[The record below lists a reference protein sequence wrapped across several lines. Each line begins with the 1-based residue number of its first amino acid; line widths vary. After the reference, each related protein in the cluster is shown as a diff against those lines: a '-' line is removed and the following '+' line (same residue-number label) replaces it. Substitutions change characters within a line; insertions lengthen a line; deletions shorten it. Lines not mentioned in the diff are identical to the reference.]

1 MKTSAPSSPRVPLL
15 LTGATATLSLL
26 LLLYI
31 HLSAQSTLQKFIPW
45 LDASMA
51 IKIEVTQAQ
60 LWLEK
65 TSHNDKHSSDSLQ
78 EVRAHLEKATWY
90 ANAILDGGQYKQSVY
105 QPLEYTELRL
115 QANQLVYKLQQLH
128 KSINENQ
135 NSISNSFSFSNVEKY
150 HEDIFTQI
158 IAKADVLESS
168 LKMRI
173 DYEDTAQNSLLVL
186 LLIAICAM
194 TLISGY
200 SVRRFT
206 DSRTRYMQQLSL
218 ANTQISEQNR
228 RLQELAHTDQLTG
241 LPNRKMLEAIT
252 KQAISRAHR
261 KQSTLSLTFIDLDFF
276 KPINDEYG
284 HNVGDKVLTNFTKAI
299 NEILREDDILAR
311 LAGDEF
317 ILLIQADNI
326 FEAQEALDHIMVR
339 IHERLDH
346 PIIDTPA
353 ALHIRCSAGT
363 AFAPKDASNFEGLLH
378 CADIAMYESKKRGRG
393 QHCYFTPSP
402 VTQSELP
409 LSTESREPEAANQ

>member
-1 MKTSAPSSPRVPLL
+1 MKTSAPTSPRVPLL
-15 LTGATATLSLL
+15 LTGATALLCLL

-31 HLSAQSTLQKFIPW
+31 HLSAQSTLQKYIPW
-45 LDASMA
+45 LDASME
-51 IKIEVTQAQ
+51 IKLEVAQ
-60 LWLEK
+60 
-65 TSHNDKHSSDSLQ
+65 
-78 EVRAHLEKATWY
+78 AHLWFEEISAGDHSVSVDTVYTHLDQATWY
-90 ANAILDGGQYKQSVY
+90 ANAILDGGTLKQNIY
-105 QPLEYTELRL
+105 QPLEYKELRL
-115 QANQLVYKLQQLH
+115 QANRLVYRLQQLR
-128 KSINENQ
+128 KSIDQRYLNLEEALAGTEEEQ
-135 NSISNSFSFSNVEKY
+135 RQDK
-150 HEDIFTQI
+150 IFIEI
-158 IAKADVLESS
+158 IQKANALESS
-168 LKMRI
+168 LKLRI
-173 DYEDTAQNSLLVL
+173 SYEDTAQNSLLAL
-186 LLIAICAM
+186 LLLAIVTM

-200 SVRRFT
+200 SVHRFT
-206 DSRTRYMQQLSL
+206 DSRTRYMQKLAL

-252 KQAISRAHR
+252 KQAISRAQR

-284 HNVGDKVLTNFTKAI
+284 HNVGDKVLTNFTTAI
-299 NEILREDDILAR
+299 NQILREDDILAR

-317 ILLIQADNI
+317 ILLIQADSM
-326 FEAQEALDHIMVR
+326 FEAQEALDHIMER

-363 AFAPKDASNFEGLLH
+363 AFAPKDAIDFEGLLH

-402 VTQSELP
+402 VAQSELP
-409 LSTESREPEAANQ
+409 LSMESREMEAANR

>member
-1 MKTSAPSSPRVPLL
+1 MTTSAPTSPRVPLL
-15 LTGATATLSLL
+15 LTGATATLCLL

-31 HLSAQSTLQKFIPW
+31 HLSAQSTLQKYIPW
-45 LDASMA
+45 LDASME
-51 IKIEVTQAQ
+51 IKLEVAQ
-60 LWLEK
+60 
-65 TSHNDKHSSDSLQ
+65 
-78 EVRAHLEKATWY
+78 AHLWFEEISAGDPSVSVGTVYTHLDQATWY
-90 ANAILDGGQYKQSVY
+90 ANAILDGGTLKQNIY
-105 QPLEYTELRL
+105 QPLEYKELRL
-115 QANQLVYKLQQLH
+115 QANRLVYRLQQLR
-128 KSINENQ
+128 KSIDQRYINLEGTHAGTEEEQ
-135 NSISNSFSFSNVEKY
+135 RQDK
-150 HEDIFTQI
+150 IFLEIMQ
-158 IAKADVLESS
+158 KANALESS

-173 DYEDTAQNSLLVL
+173 SYEDTAQNSLLAL
-186 LLIAICAM
+186 LLLAIVAM

-206 DSRTRYMQQLSL
+206 DNRTRYMQKLAL

-252 KQAISRAHR
+252 KQAISRAQR
-261 KQSTLSLTFIDLDFF
+261 KQSALSLTFIDLDFF

-284 HNVGDKVLTNFTKAI
+284 HNVGDKVLTNFTTAI
-299 NEILREDDILAR
+299 NQILREDDILAR

-317 ILLIQADNI
+317 ILLIQADSI
-326 FEAQEALDHIMVR
+326 FEAQEALDHIMER

-346 PIIDTPA
+346 PIVDTPA

-363 AFAPKDASNFEGLLH
+363 AFAPKDATDFEGLLH
-378 CADIAMYESKKRGRG
+378 WADVAMYESKKRGRG

-409 LSTESREPEAANQ
+409 LSVEPREMEAANR

>member
-1 MKTSAPSSPRVPLL
+1 M
-15 LTGATATLSLL
+15 
-26 LLLYI
+26 
-31 HLSAQSTLQKFIPW
+31 
-45 LDASMA
+45 
-51 IKIEVTQAQ
+51 
-60 LWLEK
+60 
-65 TSHNDKHSSDSLQ
+65 
-78 EVRAHLEKATWY
+78 
-90 ANAILDGGQYKQSVY
+90 DGGTLKQNIY
-105 QPLEYTELRL
+105 QPLEYKELRL
-115 QANQLVYKLQQLH
+115 QANRLVYRLQQLR
-128 KSINENQ
+128 KSIDQRYIDLEE
-135 NSISNSFSFSNVEKY
+135 SLAGTEK
-150 HEDIFTQI
+150 EQRQDKIFIEI
-158 IAKADVLESS
+158 IQKANALESS

-173 DYEDTAQNSLLVL
+173 SYEDTAQNSLLAL
-186 LLIAICAM
+186 LFLAIVTM

-206 DSRTRYMQQLSL
+206 DNRTRYMQKLAL

-252 KQAISRAHR
+252 KQAISRAQR
-261 KQSTLSLTFIDLDFF
+261 KQSALSLTFIDLDFF

-284 HNVGDKVLTNFTKAI
+284 HNVGDKVLTNFTTAI
-299 NEILREDDILAR
+299 NQTLREDDILAR

-326 FEAQEALDHIMVR
+326 FEAQEALDHIMER

-346 PIIDTPA
+346 PIIDAPA

-363 AFAPKDASNFEGLLH
+363 AFALKDATDFEGLLH

-402 VTQSELP
+402 LTQSELP
-409 LSTESREPEAANQ
+409 LSVESREMEAANQ